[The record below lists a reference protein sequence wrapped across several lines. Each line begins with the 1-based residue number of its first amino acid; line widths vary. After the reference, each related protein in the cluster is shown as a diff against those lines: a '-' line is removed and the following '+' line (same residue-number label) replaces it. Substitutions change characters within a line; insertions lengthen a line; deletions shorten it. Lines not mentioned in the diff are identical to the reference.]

1 MKDIQF
7 SRTIQFGMEGSAG
20 MAARQ
25 RDGAAKRSAVAEAEP
40 AMELD
45 GILER
50 VRTMLPSLPPAARRI
65 AAFIDANPA
74 EIVHMSVTELA
85 DRADASEGSV
95 VSLCRQVG
103 AKGFHHLKLA
113 LARDL
118 VQPVQLIH
126 EDLTRGD
133 DVATIVEK
141 AFLSNIQALHDTLKT
156 LDRGAVARAVSL
168 ILGAESVELYG
179 IGSSAPIA
187 EDAHY
192 RMLRIGINCKVVTD
206 SHIQAISASLTGPRV
221 AVITVS
227 HSGSTHET
235 VTATRLAHEAGARTI
250 CITNFGKSPIQA
262 YADVVLYTM
271 ARETEFRTEAMT
283 SRIAQ
288 LSIVDTLIACLA
300 MANYDKA
307 VETIRRTFEV
317 LSVKRF

>member
-1 MKDIQF
+1 M
-7 SRTIQFGMEGSAG
+7 AG
-20 MAARQ
+20 RQ
-25 RDGAAKRSAVAEAEP
+25 SVSKTEP
-40 AMELD
+40 TTPLD

-65 AAFIDANPA
+65 AAYIAANPA

-85 DRADASEGSV
+85 DRAGASEGSV

-103 AKGFHHLKLA
+103 AKGFHHLKIA

-126 EDLTRGD
+126 EDLTQDD

-141 AFLSNIQALHDTLKT
+141 VFLSNIQALYDTLKA
-156 LDRGAVARAVSL
+156 LDRTAVAKAVQL
-168 ILGAESVELYG
+168 ILAAESVELYG

-206 SHIQAISASLTGPRV
+206 SHIQTISASLTGPKV

-307 VETIRRTFEV
+307 VNTIRRTFEV